1 MALSV
6 YAPSHRLG
14 QRMPVLVPVLLLC
27 TVLLGALYQPLL
39 YVLPL
44 QILQFVLPCALGA
57 VVGALSAGVISR
69 APCRSPPFAWGLI
82 VVAALVA
89 WVASWAST
97 LALDLREAYPDAS
110 WDLLLSSLTPDFV
123 SEWISARNAAGWV
136 DSKGKTTQG
145 VFVTI
150 VWVVEPIVM
159 MGTAVFAGREAARRL
174 FCEPCHRWLDT
185 RSLSAHGLNATDVK
199 PLIDAGDLRSLVELS
214 SDELMGTNFRISVSR
229 HRCTTCNQST
239 YLSIEEVRVMN
250 TRYGPQDRRKS
261 LLRNVVLPA
270 ALDRRFDER
279 LAELEGAPSRAA

>member
-1 MALSV
+1 MLAL
-6 YAPSHRLG
+6 
-14 QRMPVLVPVLLLC
+14 VLLVCAALM
-27 TVLLGALYQPLL
+27 GALYQPLL
-39 YVLPL
+39 YVMPL

-57 VVGALSAGVISR
+57 AIGKLGEGVISR

-97 LALDLREAYPDAS
+97 LALELREAYPDAS
-110 WDLLLSSLTPDFV
+110 WGVLLSSVTPDFV

-145 VFVTI
+145 IMVTL

-159 MGTAVFAGREAARRL
+159 VGMALFAGREGPRRL
-174 FCEPCHRWLDT
+174 FCEPCQRWLDT
-185 RSLSAHGLNATDVK
+185 RSLSSHGLNFTDVK
-199 PLIDAGDLRSLVELS
+199 PLIDAGDLRSLVELRT
-214 SDELMGTNFRISVSR
+214 DDLMGTNFRVSVLR
-229 HRCTTCNQST
+229 HRCATCHQST
-239 YLSIEEVRVMN
+239 YLSVEEVRVVN

-279 LAELEGAPSRAA
+279 LAELEGASSRAA